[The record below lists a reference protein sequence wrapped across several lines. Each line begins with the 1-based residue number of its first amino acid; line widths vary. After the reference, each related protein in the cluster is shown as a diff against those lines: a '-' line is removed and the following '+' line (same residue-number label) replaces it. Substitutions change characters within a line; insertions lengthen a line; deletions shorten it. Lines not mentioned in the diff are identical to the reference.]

1 MKIFRIL
8 GKYGRITIPLAIR
21 QKLKFKYNDVLSFE
35 DRNGVVVIRTEK
47 ICSKCKDSMAHDK
60 AALQEFLN
68 SLTDEEQRSALVYL
82 SVLWAEKEGRKR

>member
-35 DRNGVVVIRTEK
+35 DRNGVVVIRNEK

-68 SLTDEEQRSALVYL
+68 GLTDEEQRSALVYL
-82 SVLWAEKEGRKR
+82 SVLWAEKGRHV